1 MNRAERVKRVS
12 RMTRPASGFTLIELS
27 ISAVIVSLLGLVL
40 VAVFRSN
47 LATWKWGQEHME
59 FNQKIQLAMKQVF
72 TDIKRINPIV
82 LTDTQGNLWFKGE
95 RIGDLYPNVIE
106 VVDTDK
112 LTENGGE
119 ELIFQHTTFRR
130 PGEKTQVRLF
140 LEQGALMRET
150 TDQNGSRSRVVI
162 SDRVSNLHFVRNTA
176 DINEISVSMTIADDM
191 NPKLTE
197 DLVFAVRL
205 DTDLV
210 CVKARDGS

>member
-1 MNRAERVKRVS
+1 MSREERVKRIPV
-12 RMTRPASGFTLIELS
+12 RPRLKSGFTLVELS
-27 ISAVIVSLLGLVL
+27 ISAVIVSLIGLVL

-59 FNQKIQLAMKQVF
+59 FNQKLQLAMKQVF
-72 TDIKRINPIV
+72 TDIKRINPVV

-95 RIGDLYPNVIE
+95 RIGDLYPNVID

-112 LTENGGE
+112 LPENGGE
-119 ELIFQHTTFRR
+119 ELIFQHTTYRK
-130 PGEKTQVRLF
+130 PGERMQVRLF

-150 TDQNGSRSRVVI
+150 TDQNGTRSRVVI

-176 DINEISVSMTIADDM
+176 DINEVSVSMNIADDM
-191 NPKLTE
+191 NPKLSE
-197 DLVFAVRL
+197 DLVFAVHL